1 MKTQRRISPI
11 MQRSLNLGDI
21 YIVAG
26 THYCGKPPVYK
37 NVETR
42 MGFPARY
49 IKVERGIP
57 FVKSIKQAA

>member
-11 MQRSLNLGDI
+11 MQRSLDLGDI

-26 THYCGKPPVYK
+26 TYYCGKPPVYK

>member
-11 MQRSLNLGDI
+11 MQRSLDRGDI

-26 THYCGKPPVYK
+26 THYCGRPPVYR

-42 MGFPARY
+42 MGFPARFL
-49 IKVERGIP
+49 KVEAGIP